1 MMILKLTDWK
11 YVILDELNNL
21 ILTNKLFLGHLYK
34 DTIQIVSN
42 LLNSLK
48 NIFMISYQFMPNNV
62 RFIRNPRLF
71 IKESIPKLIL
81 TQHSSTTPN

>member
-1 MMILKLTDWK
+1 MDQKLWPAHC
-11 YVILDELNNL
+11 VQESWGSE
-21 ILTNKLFLGHLYK
+21 FHK
-34 DTIQIVSN
+34 DLIVSN

-48 NIFMISYQFMPNNV
+48 IIFMISYQFMPNNV